1 MPVTYTY
8 SSDHI
13 VWFTFVDPVTVHD
26 VRNAIEAALAD
37 AAYAPDIKVISDR
50 RAATAPDAT
59 FIREVAAL
67 ARDRPELSVR
77 HPVAIVVSSGDPAAY
92 GMGRMQEM
100 LAEAVHANMR
110 TFYDL
115 ADAITWLK
123 AQPSG
128 GIV

>member
-1 MPVTYTY
+1 MPVTYVYTQ
-8 SSDHI
+8 DRI

-26 VRNAIEAALAD
+26 VRSAIDAAVAD

-50 RAATAPDAT
+50 RAAAAPEAT

-67 ARDRPELSVR
+67 ARDRPDLSAR
-77 HPVAIVVSSGDPAAY
+77 HPVAIVVSSTDPAAY

-100 LAEAVHANMR
+100 LVEAAHANMK

-115 ADAITWLK
+115 ADAMAWLR

-128 GIV
+128 